1 VPRARIVGP
10 SHEPFF
16 EYVMA
21 NSADQGRAAAKA
33 VFVSMIAVA
42 AAMVG
47 LALIAFFIAEV

>member
-21 NSADQGRAAAKA
+21 NSAYQGRAAAKA